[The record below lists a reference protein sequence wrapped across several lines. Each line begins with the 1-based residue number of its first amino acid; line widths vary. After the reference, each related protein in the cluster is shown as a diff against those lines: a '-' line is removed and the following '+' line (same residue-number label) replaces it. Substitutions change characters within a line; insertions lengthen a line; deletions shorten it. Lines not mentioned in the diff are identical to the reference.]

1 MVPEQPSLWE
11 DLVRAIVGFPKYI
24 FGWTVGLVIAVLTDL
39 HITAL
44 AVTAALAGVYGTSVL
59 LGVLVF
65 FAIYSLSR
73 VANLTANAIGFGA
86 REIAG
91 STFNAGQAVANA
103 QGGNTIT
110 VTTQEDTFDG

>member
-1 MVPEQPSLWE
+1 MEQPSLWE

-24 FGWTVGLVIAVLTDL
+24 LGWTVGLIIAALTDL

-44 AVTAALAGVYGTSVL
+44 AVTATLAGVFGGSIL

-65 FAIYSLSR
+65 FAIYSISR

-91 STFNAGQAVANA
+91 ATSQAGYTVANA
-103 QGGNTIT
+103 HGGNTIT
-110 VTTQEDTFDG
+110 VTTEPTDG